1 MEWSCFCYHR
11 LLKCDFSRD
20 FVCFISVQSLPN
32 CGYRRPAILL
42 NLRCSAYL
50 FWHLIHLH
58 ATRICCFIMPHYEG
72 RREGPC
78 PFNKIAQFII
88 RRENSCYAL
97 NTNDIVFRM
106 CKTLQSQIK
115 AQWKPVPQ
123 LIHCVLLK
131 LVGLVALYV
140 ATMRLRSIALLKPAV
155 PIATMPWRS
164 HLSVNC

>member
-1 MEWSCFCYHR
+1 MWFYQRLRVFYQCSELTKLWLSTTSDITEFALFC
-11 LLKCDFSRD
+11 CC
-20 FVCFISVQSLPN
+20 VV
-32 CGYRRPAILL
+32 
-42 NLRCSAYL
+42 YL

-123 LIHCVLLK
+123 LIHCLLLK

-164 HLSVNC
+164 HLSVNR